1 MTLRTGE
8 QTAKQNREAQLGEHA
23 QEGGI
28 HYGQYAYCGSW
39 IVMRFK
45 FISRIS
51 VALQRM
57 GRLTNKA

>member
-1 MTLRTGE
+1 MILMTGE
-8 QTAKQNREAQLGEHA
+8 QTVKQIREVEFGEHV

-45 FISRIS
+45 FISRIF
-51 VALQRM
+51 VALQRV
-57 GRLTNKA
+57 GRITNKA